1 MLTILF
7 PNYYVG
13 FLLEQHKKKT
23 NAQHVV
29 VFLRSRSSED
39 VEILDELYY
48 QDNEFYED
56 PQDVVQFAANVAD
69 FLFYG
74 EET

>member
-1 MLTILF
+1 
-7 PNYYVG
+7 
-13 FLLEQHKKKT
+13 
-23 NAQHVV
+23 VV